1 MKKWNKCLLAALII
15 ALLYLVYSLF
25 YWGQAAGVEDG
36 AQALGAS
43 IATVMVMSH
52 LVCTLIAS
60 IFNVLGMLLNRRAFA
75 LTAGILYAVAMVLFP
90 MYFFFVVVEMIICF
104 IAFARMKTSV

>member
-43 IATVMVMSH
+43 IATVMVMPH

-60 IFNVLGMLLNRRAFA
+60 TFNVLGMLLNRRAFA
-75 LTAGILYAVAMVLFP
+75 LTAGILYAVVLFP
-90 MYFFFVVVEMIICF
+90 MYFFFVVVEMILCF

>member
-1 MKKWNKCLLAALII
+1 M
-15 ALLYLVYSLF
+15 YSLF

-90 MYFFFVVVEMIICF
+90 MYFFFVVVEMILCF

>member
-1 MKKWNKCLLAALII
+1 M
-15 ALLYLVYSLF
+15 YSLF

-43 IATVMVMSH
+43 IATVMVMPH
-52 LVCTLIAS
+52 LVCTLIAA